1 MDEDV
6 FAAAV
11 RLDEAVALGRVKP
24 LHRAHRHVP
33 PHR

>member
-11 RLDEAVALGRVKP
+11 RLDEAVALGVKP